1 MKDLRVE
8 ITDGGA
14 GLYLAVDPDGLW
26 AKTTR
31 PDNLITID
39 WDRQGRVIGIE
50 AIGSAARNALDA
62 LVGAIRDFPARD
74 QAAVRDAL
82 GHIADSDSDAKTAAA
97 QSNEAVTA

>member
-8 ITDGGA
+8 ITDEGA

-62 LVGAIRDFPARD
+62 LLGALRDFPARD
-74 QAAVRDAL
+74 QDAVRDAL
-82 GHIADSDSDAKTAAA
+82 GHIADGDAKTAAA
-97 QSNEAVTA
+97 QSNDAVTA